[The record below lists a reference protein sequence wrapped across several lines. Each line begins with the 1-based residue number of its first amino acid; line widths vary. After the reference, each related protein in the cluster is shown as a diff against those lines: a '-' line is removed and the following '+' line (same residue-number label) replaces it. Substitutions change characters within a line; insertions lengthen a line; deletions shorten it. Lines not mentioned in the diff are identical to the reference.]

1 MTATDAGVDVDVLVR
16 MAWDARERAYAP
28 YSRFRVG
35 AAVATDAGV
44 FVGANVENAAYP
56 TGICAERTAGAAAV
70 AAGARRFLTVAVV
83 ADSGPGRPPSTPCGQ
98 CRQFLREFDPD
109 GTLRVIAEHPSGERR
124 AWTLRQLLP
133 DSFGPEDLGS
143 SDRSSSR

>member
-1 MTATDAGVDVDVLVR
+1 VTGPSADDLLR
-16 MAWDARERAYAP
+16 LAWAARERAYAP

-44 FVGANVENAAYP
+44 FTGANVENAAYP

-70 AAGARRFLTVAVV
+70 AAGARRFGLVAVV
-83 ADSGPGRPPSTPCGQ
+83 SDPGPGRPPSSPCGQ

-109 GTLRVIAEHPSGERR
+109 ATLDVVAEHPSGERR
-124 AWTLRQLLP
+124 TWTLRELLP
-133 DSFGPEDLGS
+133 DSFGPDDLPS
-143 SDRSSSR
+143 APTADA